1 VVTRYRDMSDI
12 LSSNLHL
19 IIISIIS
26 YIVGIVSII
35 SYIKLK
41 ESIQFALNKEGKTIQ
56 SIVSEYTHRL
66 NNYDKAISELRVRID
81 TMELRAM
88 RRNTLDI
95 SPQIETANTKSY
107 KQNTPTSQHESQ
119 SERPHNHIS
128 TVSDLVTVTQPAPTI
143 SSRHPDT
150 YNGTMDFILKMLME
164 KPRTSREIQHSVG
177 RTREHTSRLMKK
189 LYESKLV
196 IRDSNNKPF
205 KYSITDAGRIQLMGH
220 HGINGGI
227 VYVADADSTD
237 SQLPAMT

>member
-1 VVTRYRDMSDI
+1 MSDI

-19 IIISIIS
+19 IIISLIS
-26 YIVGIVSII
+26 YTIGIVSVIF
-35 SYIKLK
+35 SIKLK
-41 ESIQFALNKEGKTIQ
+41 ESIQLSLNKEAKTIQ

-66 NNYDKAISELRVRID
+66 NNYDKTISELRVRID

-88 RRNTLDI
+88 QRNTLDI

-107 KQNTPTSQHESQ
+107 KQNTTSQHESQ

-128 TVSDLVTVTQPAPTI
+128 TVSDLVTVTQPTSTTI
-143 SSRHPDT
+143 SSSRHPDS
-150 YNGTMDFILKMLME
+150 YNGTLDFILKMLME

-189 LYESKLV
+189 LYDSKLV

-220 HGINGGI
+220 HGINEGI

>member
-1 VVTRYRDMSDI
+1 
-12 LSSNLHL
+12 
-19 IIISIIS
+19 
-26 YIVGIVSII
+26 
-35 SYIKLK
+35 
-41 ESIQFALNKEGKTIQ
+41 
-56 SIVSEYTHRL
+56 
-66 NNYDKAISELRVRID
+66 
-81 TMELRAM
+81 M
-88 RRNTLDI
+88 RRNNLYS
-95 SPQIETANTKSY
+95 SPHIETASTKSY
-107 KQNTPTSQHESQ
+107 KQNTPTSQYESQ

-150 YNGTMDFILKMLME
+150 YNGTMDFILKMLIE

-220 HGINGGI
+220 HGINEGI